1 MTASWINSLVDS
13 GVKSDM
19 LNFAADG
26 VFTYAE
32 AYDLLANVT
41 NRGSVTANEI
51 GRAHV

>member
-26 VFTYAE
+26 VSLTPKPMTCWPTSLIA
-32 AYDLLANVT
+32 AA
-41 NRGSVTANEI
+41 
-51 GRAHV
+51 